1 MEFRT
6 GSENLVSEKGKN
18 MLSMRVKSLR
28 AFVFIVVGG
37 GVCAC
42 VFNRGRLFDK

>member
-1 MEFRT
+1 M

-18 MLSMRVKSLR
+18 MSSMRVKSLR
-28 AFVFIVVGG
+28 AFVFIVGGG
-37 GVCAC
+37 GVCEC